1 MNYLFKELK
10 RHRWRTVAGIS
21 GYAIASLFI
30 LLVLSVTRT
39 NEKDSVGILKGTG
52 THFIVYIPSSS
63 SCCSP
68 GEKHDID
75 GSLIAEG
82 GYTLMLNSD
91 LIYTLKEMNGVKDA
105 APYLLYK
112 IFDKNL
118 NTNISFGGIDTSSIA
133 TTTNV
138 CASTNLISGRYFS
151 ENPLEVVAEE
161 SFAMAHSLSVGD
173 TLHTYGTSLIVGGIV
188 NSGIKPGKA
197 DLYAPINN
205 VRRILKEELNCI
217 SEGFDMNI
225 VLVEVADAR
234 NQNQVIKQVRERMNY
249 LSVSSY
255 NCYQPATEVMGIM
268 EGTSALITF
277 LVFLF
282 LLIFSAKTQL
292 TNLIERYREIGI
304 LKSLGWSDSK
314 LSLQILAGSALQSV
328 TGSIIGITLGLVS
341 VILLNINDIRLFNSL
356 EFNIQYDRILLL
368 ILLSLSGGVIA
379 SIFPVIKLHRT
390 KAGDMINSYN

>member
-1 MNYLFKELK
+1 MNYLVKELK
-10 RHRWRTVAGIS
+10 RHRWRTAAGIS

-30 LLVLSVTRT
+30 LLVLSVTMT
-39 NEKDSVGILKGTG
+39 NEQDSVGILKGTG
-52 THFIVYIPSSS
+52 TDFIVYIPSSS

-82 GYTLMLNSD
+82 GYTMMLNSD
-91 LIYTLKEMNGVKDA
+91 LIFTLKEMNGVKDA
-105 APYLLYK
+105 APYILYK

-118 NTNISFGGIDTSSIA
+118 NSSISLGGIDTSSIA
-133 TTTNV
+133 TKTNV
-138 CASTNLISGRYFS
+138 CASSNLISGRYFS
-151 ENPLEVVAEE
+151 ENPVEVVAEE
-161 SFAMAHSLSVGD
+161 SFAMAHKLSAGD

-197 DLYAPINN
+197 DLYGPINN
-205 VRRILKEELNCI
+205 VRKILKEELNCI

-277 LVFLF
+277 LVFFF

-328 TGSIIGITLGLVS
+328 TGSIIGITLGIAS
-341 VILLNINDIRLFNSL
+341 VILLNLNDIRLFNSL

-368 ILLSLSGGVIA
+368 ILLSLSGGIIA

-390 KAGDMINSYN
+390 KAGDMINNFN

>member
-39 NEKDSVGILKGTG
+39 NEQDSVGILKGTG

-118 NTNISFGGIDTSSIA
+118 NSNISFGGIDTSSIA

-161 SFAMAHSLSVGD
+161 SFAMAHSLSAGD

-234 NQNQVIKQVRERMNY
+234 TQNQVIKQVRERMNY

-268 EGTSALITF
+268 KATSSLITF